1 MFNYIKHF
9 DVWFKIKTQLE
20 DLSTYPKFQEAD
32 VWWCHIGENVGHEEC
47 GKGNKFLR
55 PVIILKKFN
64 NRIFFGIPTSS
75 KLKNSPFYRPVLIK
89 RIRVS
94 ALMSQ
99 MRLFDVKR
107 LLYKQGKISPNEL
120 VSLKKDFTKLLI
132 KK

>member
-1 MFNYIKHF
+1 MFNYVKHF
-9 DVWFKIKTQLE
+9 DVWFKIKPKL
-20 DLSTYPKFQEAD
+20 DGLNTYPKFQEGD

-55 PVIILKKFN
+55 PVIVLKKFN

-75 KLKNSPFYRPVLIK
+75 KLKDSPFYRPTIIK
-89 RIRVS
+89 GNRIS

-120 VSLKKDFTKLLI
+120 SFLKKDFIKLLI

>member
-9 DVWFKIKTQLE
+9 DIWFKIKPRL
-20 DLSTYPKFQEAD
+20 DNLITYPKFQEGD

-55 PVIILKKFN
+55 PVIVLKKFN
-64 NRIFFGIPTSS
+64 NRIFFGFPTSS
-75 KLKNSPFYRPVLIK
+75 KLKNSPFYRPIVVKGTNIS
-89 RIRVS
+89 V
-94 ALMSQ
+94 LMSQ

-120 VSLKKDFTKLLI
+120 NSLKKDFIKLLI

>member
-1 MFNYIKHF
+1 MFNYIKNF
-9 DVWFKIKTQLE
+9 NLWFKIKPQL
-20 DLSTYPKFQEAD
+20 DNLLSYPKFQEGD
-32 VWWCHIGENVGHEEC
+32 VWWCHIGENIGHEEC

-55 PVIILKKFN
+55 PIVIFKKFN

-75 KLKNSPFYRPVLIK
+75 KLKDSPFYRPITIK
-89 RIRVS
+89 GARVS
-94 ALMSQ
+94 IFISQ

-120 VSLKKDFTKLLI
+120 SFLKKDFIKLLL

>member
-1 MFNYIKHF
+1 MFNYVKHF
-9 DVWFKIKTQLE
+9 DVWFKIKSQL
-20 DLSTYPKFQEAD
+20 DNLNTYPKFQEGD

-55 PVIILKKFN
+55 PIIVLKKFN

-75 KLKNSPFYRPVLIK
+75 KLKDSPFYRPIIIK
-89 RIRVS
+89 RNRVS
-94 ALMSQ
+94 ALISQ

-120 VSLKKDFTKLLI
+120 GFLKRDFIKLLI

>member
-1 MFNYIKHF
+1 MFSYIKRF
-9 DVWFKIKTQLE
+9 DVWFKIKLQL
-20 DLSTYPKFQEAD
+20 DNFTTYPKFQEGD

-55 PVIILKKFN
+55 PVIVLKKFN

-75 KLKNSPFYRPVLIK
+75 KMKDSPFYRPTMIK
-89 RIRVS
+89 GNRVS
-94 ALMSQ
+94 ALISQ

-107 LLYKQGKISPNEL
+107 LLYRQGKISPNEL
-120 VSLKKDFTKLLI
+120 ALLKKDFIKLLI

>member
-1 MFNYIKHF
+1 MFNYVKRF
-9 DVWFKIKTQLE
+9 DVWFRIKPHLD
-20 DLSTYPKFQEAD
+20 DLTTYPKFQEGD

-55 PVIILKKFN
+55 PIIVLKKFN

-75 KLKNSPFYRPVLIK
+75 KLKDSPFYRPIIIK
-89 RIRVS
+89 GSRVS
-94 ALMSQ
+94 VLMTQ

-120 VSLKKDFTKLLI
+120 NSLKKDFIKLLI

>member
-1 MFNYIKHF
+1 MFNYIKRF
-9 DVWFKIKTQLE
+9 DVWFKIKPQLD
-20 DLSTYPKFQEAD
+20 DLTSYPKFQEGD
-32 VWWCHIGENVGHEEC
+32 VWWCHIGENVGYEEC

-55 PVIILKKFN
+55 PVIVLKKFN

-75 KLKNSPFYRPVLIK
+75 KMKDSPFYRPTAIK
-89 RIRVS
+89 GNRVS

-107 LLYKQGKISPNEL
+107 LLYRQGKISPNEL
-120 VSLKKDFTKLLI
+120 VLLKKDFIKLLI